1 MRSSISILM
10 SSFAPFATS
19 LQEYVDDRPIRGHA
33 KKESSLEV
41 LQWKMEN
48 QILQSELSLAKRWI
62 YQEKEREK
70 RAKELEKR
78 FQKEASYLIAKV
90 IYRVPS
96 SWSHSFWID
105 VGQEDNSS
113 KNQVVSRG
121 SPVVDGNC
129 LIGVIDYVGPKQSKV
144 RLITDPGLNPSVRV
158 ERGKESEKELLFL
171 IDSLAYRLEEN
182 KEALFLIEELRK
194 KIDLP
199 KDEIFLAKGELRGSF
214 SPFWQKRPILK
225 GYGFNYNH
233 KDVYGAAKDLRDNI
247 LKEGDHLI
255 TSGLDGLFPFGLS
268 VAVVKKVKPLTE
280 GSFAYEIDAVPTA
293 SALSDLRY
301 VFVLPLNGE

>member
-1 MRSSISILM
+1 MRSKTLFFISSL
-10 SSFAPFATS
+10 APFASS
-19 LQEYVDDRPIRGHA
+19 LQDYVDDRPLGGHL
-33 KKESSLEV
+33 KKERFSEV
-41 LQWKMEN
+41 AQLKMEN

-62 YQEKEREK
+62 YQDKEREK

-105 VGQEDNSS
+105 VGQEDNSLET
-113 KNQVVSRG
+113 QVISRG

-158 ERGKESEKELLFL
+158 ERGKESHKELLFL
-171 IDSLAYRLEEN
+171 MDSLSYRLESN
-182 KEALFLIEELRK
+182 PEALSLIEELRK
-194 KIDLP
+194 KIELP
-199 KDEIFLAKGELRGSF
+199 QDEIFLAKGELRGSF
-214 SPFWQKRPILK
+214 SPFWQKKPILK

-233 KDVYGAAKDLRDNI
+233 ADSYGPSKDLRDSI
-247 LKEGDHLI
+247 LQEGDHLI

-268 VAVVKKVKPLTE
+268 VAIVKKVKPLTE